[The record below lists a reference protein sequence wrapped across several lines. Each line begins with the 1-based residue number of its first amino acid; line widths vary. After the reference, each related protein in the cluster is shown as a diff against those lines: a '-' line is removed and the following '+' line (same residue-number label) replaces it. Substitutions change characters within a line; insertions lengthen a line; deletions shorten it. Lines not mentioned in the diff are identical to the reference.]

1 MNILWISPAFL
12 HPTDRGGQIRTLGMM
27 KELHK
32 RHTIHFAAL
41 NHAGNPEGPARSHE
55 YSTSF
60 TEVIQ
65 TPPARNSL
73 RILPQLAASLFS
85 PIPLAVARYASPE
98 LLHRLQTLV
107 RSQPF
112 DSIVCDFLAAA
123 PNTPDISQAV
133 LFQHNVETTIW
144 QRHAE
149 TAASLPRK
157 LFASL
162 QAKKMEAYERE
173 ISRRSKFVIAVSS
186 LDADR
191 MKKMFAISN
200 VSAVPTG
207 VDLDYFHKPE
217 TPTNNDLIFCGS
229 MDWLPNVDAVEHF
242 LLEIFPLIRA
252 QRPQTTFVIA
262 GRSPDPRV
270 LRAAQSEP
278 GVAQPGVT
286 VTGSVPDMRPYL
298 WGSKISVVP
307 IRIGGGTRLK
317 VYECMAASLPVVS
330 TTVGAE
336 GLAYTAGKDILIAD
350 TPAAFAQQCLTLLS
364 NEPARQSI
372 ATEALTLVERS
383 FSWASATAHFE
394 SILEANR
401 LS

>member
-1 MNILWISPAFL
+1 MHILWISPSFL

-41 NHAGNPEGPARSHE
+41 NSANNPEGPARAHE
-55 YSTSF
+55 YSTSH

-65 TPPARNSL
+65 SPPARNSL
-73 RILPQLAASLFS
+73 AILPQLAASIFS
-85 PIPLAVARYASPE
+85 PIPIAVSRYASRE
-98 LLHRLQTLV
+98 LLHKLQTLV
-107 RSQPF
+107 REQKF
-112 DSIVCDFLAAA
+112 DSIVCDFLHAA
-123 PNTPDISQAV
+123 PNTPDLSKAV

-149 TAASLPRK
+149 TATGPKK

-162 QAKKMEAYERE
+162 QAKKMEAYERD
-173 ISRRSKFVIAVSS
+173 ISRRAKFVIAVSG

-191 MKKMFAISN
+191 MKKMFAITN

-207 VDLDYFHKPE
+207 VDLDYFRKPA
-217 TPTNNDLIFCGS
+217 TATTTDLIFCGS

-252 QRPQTTFVIA
+252 QRPETTFVIA

-270 LRAAQSEP
+270 LRAAEGMP
-278 GVAQPGVT
+278 GVS
-286 VTGSVPDMRPYL
+286 VTGKVPDMRPYL
-298 WGSKISVVP
+298 WASKISIVP

-317 VYECMAASLPVVS
+317 VYECMAAGLPVVS
-330 TTVGAE
+330 TTIGAE
-336 GLAYTAGKDILIAD
+336 GLAYTADQDILIAD
-350 TPAAFAQQCLTLLS
+350 TPAAFAQHCLTLLS
-364 NEPARQSI
+364 NEPTRQSI
-372 ATEALTLVERS
+372 AAEALILVERS

-401 LS
+401 L

>member
-1 MNILWISPAFL
+1 MRILWISPSFL

-32 RHTIHFAAL
+32 RHHIHFAAL
-41 NHAGNPEGPARSHE
+41 NSATNPEGPARAGE
-55 YSTSF
+55 YSSAH

-73 RILPQLAASLFS
+73 AILPQLAGSIFSSL
-85 PIPLAVARYASPE
+85 PLAVSRYASSE
-98 LLHRLQTLV
+98 LLRKLEILV
-107 RSQPF
+107 RTEHF

-123 PNTPDISQAV
+123 PNTPDLTKAV

-149 TAASLPRK
+149 TATSFARK
-157 LFASL
+157 QFFRL
-162 QAKKMEAYERE
+162 QSSKMEAYEKKVCRQ
-173 ISRRSKFVIAVSS
+173 SKFVIAVSD
-186 LDADR
+186 LDAAR
-191 MKKMFAISN
+191 MKKMFHLEK

-207 VDLDYFHKPE
+207 VDLDYFRKPAE
-217 TPTNNDLIFCGS
+217 PSSVSADLIFCGS

-242 LLEIFPLIRA
+242 LLEIFPLIRT
-252 QRPQTTFVIA
+252 QRPETTFIIA

-270 LRAAQSEP
+270 LRAAEGQP
-278 GVAQPGVT
+278 GVA

-336 GLAYTAGKDILIAD
+336 GLAYTSEKDILIAD
-350 TPAAFAQQCLTLLS
+350 TPQHFADQCLTLLS
-364 NEPARQSI
+364 NQPNHRAI
-372 ATEALTLVERS
+372 ATEALSLVERS

-401 LS
+401 L